1 MAERG
6 ALPQVPRG
14 RRLFLRA
21 VRLLFKP
28 LEPDDYLEMINP
40 LWTTKELRGEV
51 ERVEPQG
58 SEAASILIKP
68 GYEWP
73 GHKPGQYVRLGVVI
87 DGVYHWRAYSLT
99 SDPSPQDGLISV
111 TPKKVD
117 NGVVSPYLVGKIR
130 PGDLV
135 RLGEIEG
142 EFTLPEPLPSKL
154 LFISAGSGITPIMSM
169 LRSLD
174 RRGEIG
180 DVVHIHSARTRDQ
193 VMFLSVLEDIS
204 SRHEHMRLDV
214 RLTGNRGR
222 LEPGD
227 LDDECPDWREREAFC
242 SGPEEMLDALV
253 EHWEN
258 NGDRDRL
265 HFERF
270 QPKIGGGAG
279 DGEGGEVSF
288 LKSDENVECD
298 GGTSIL
304 EAGENAGLELAFGCR
319 IGICHTC
326 VGTLKSG
333 KLRDLRSGDISE
345 PTEQEVRIC
354 INAAEGNVELEL

>member
-6 ALPQVPRG
+6 AQPDVPRG

-21 VRLLFKP
+21 VRRLFSP
-28 LEPDDYLEMINP
+28 LQPDDYLEMINP
-40 LWTTKELRGEV
+40 LWTTKELRGKV
-51 ERVEPQG
+51 ERVEQQG
-58 SEAASILIKP
+58 SEAASVLIRP

-99 SDPSPQDGLISV
+99 SDPSPEDGLISV

-117 NGVVSPYLVGKIR
+117 TGVVSPYLVQKIQ

-135 RLGEIEG
+135 RLGEVEG
-142 EFTLPEPLPSKL
+142 VFTLPEPLPSKM

-174 RRGEIG
+174 HHDQLG
-180 DVVHIHSARTRDQ
+180 DVVVIHSARTRDQ
-193 VMFLSVLEDIS
+193 VMFLSALEDLDR
-204 SRHEHMRLDV
+204 RHERTRLDL
-214 RLTGNRGR
+214 RLTSDRGR
-222 LEPGD
+222 LEPSD
-227 LDDECPDWREREAFC
+227 LDEVCPDWREREAFC
-242 SGPEEMLDALV
+242 SGPGEMLDALI
-253 EHWEN
+253 EHWEDN
-258 NGDRDRL
+258 ADPDRL

-270 QPKIGGGAG
+270 QPKIGGDANA
-279 DGEGGEVSF
+279 GEGGEVNF
-288 LKSDENVECD
+288 LDSEKTVECD

-304 EAGENAGLELAFGCR
+304 EAGENAGLNLAYGCR

-333 KLRDLRSGDISE
+333 KLRDLRSGDVIE
-345 PTEQEVRIC
+345 PTGQDVRIC
-354 INAAEGNVELEL
+354 INTAEGDVELEL

>member
-21 VRLLFKP
+21 VQRLFSP
-28 LEPDDYLEMINP
+28 LQPDDYLEMINP
-40 LWTTKELRGEV
+40 LWTTKELRGKV
-51 ERVEPQG
+51 DRVEPQG
-58 SEAASILIKP
+58 SEAASVLMRR

-99 SDPSPQDGLISV
+99 SDPSAEDGLISV

-117 NGVVSPYLVGKIR
+117 GGAVSPYLVEQIQSGEV
-130 PGDLV
+130 V

-142 EFTLPEPLPSKL
+142 VFTLPEPLPPKM

-174 RRGEIG
+174 RRGELG
-180 DVVHIHSARTRDQ
+180 SQGCNVGHSHYARTREQ
-193 VMFLSVLEDIS
+193 VMFLSVLEDLD
-204 SRHEHMRLDV
+204 SRHEQMRLDV
-214 RLTGNRGR
+214 RLTGDRGR
-222 LEPGD
+222 LEPGH
-227 LDDECPDWREREAFC
+227 LDEECPDWREREAFC
-242 SGPEEMLDALV
+242 SGPEDMLDALI

-258 NGDRDRL
+258 HGDRDRL

-270 QPKIGGGAG
+270 QPKIGGDA
-279 DGEGGEVSF
+279 
-288 LKSDENVECD
+288 
-298 GGTSIL
+298 
-304 EAGENAGLELAFGCR
+304 
-319 IGICHTC
+319 
-326 VGTLKSG
+326 
-333 KLRDLRSGDISE
+333 
-345 PTEQEVRIC
+345 
-354 INAAEGNVELEL
+354 